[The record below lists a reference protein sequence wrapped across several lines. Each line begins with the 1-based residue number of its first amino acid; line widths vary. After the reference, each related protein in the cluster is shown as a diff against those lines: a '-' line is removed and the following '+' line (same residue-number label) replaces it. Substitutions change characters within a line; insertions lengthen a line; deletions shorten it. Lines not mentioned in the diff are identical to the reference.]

1 MKASN
6 YLQKLKNKMKRFI
19 NESRM
24 IQKTYLKTQD
34 KKMMN
39 LMNRSSLIR
48 YKIREYKNKRMWK
61 KFLLM
66 WKKNKFQY
74 LRIKKQTTLRIWLIL
89 MKQLS
94 QLTY

>member
-19 NESRM
+19 NKSRM

-66 WKKNKFQY
+66 WKKNKFQ
-74 LRIKKQTTLRIWLIL
+74 
-89 MKQLS
+89 
-94 QLTY
+94 

>member
-74 LRIKKQTTLRIWLIL
+74 LRIKKQATLRIWLIL